1 MSESVFLPIQFPIK
15 KDNNDDLKATVG
27 DKDDNVDLKV
37 TVGDKEL
44 TVLPNATTYEKVP
57 ASEFKEKSSYEEN
70 GQEVYYD
77 KYGNELKTKPNDG
90 EEIFR
95 LRMARNRANIND
107 IIKNFVG
114 NKYFVKKSNESDGYS
129 PDYYGGRKRK
139 QSKYSSKKRSVKSHR
154 LRNSRKRRYSRRR

>member
-1 MSESVFLPIQFPIK
+1 MSESVFLPIHVPIK
-15 KDNNDDLKATVG
+15 KDDKLKVTVD

-44 TVLPNATTYEKVP
+44 TVLITAITYEKVP
-57 ASEFKEKSSYEEN
+57 ASEFKEKSPHEEN
-70 GQEVYYD
+70 GQELYYD
-77 KYGNELKTKPNDG
+77 KNGNELKTKPNDS

-95 LRMARNRANIND
+95 RRMLRNRANIND

-114 NKYFVKKSNESDGYS
+114 NKYFVKKSTEPDGYLS
-129 PDYYGGRKRK
+129 DYYGGRKRK